1 MGNRITF
8 VFNGVMLRFVDFTKE
23 VEVVATNFELA
34 LKGLLERFPRLAPAL
49 LDGQGKV
56 RRTHQMFRNGEKV
69 ESACYGDEQ
78 ARSQVPVQQGDSI
91 YVLTAV
97 AGG

>member
-1 MGNRITF
+1 MGNRVTF
-8 VFNGVMLRFVDFTKE
+8 IFNGLMLRFVDFSKE
-23 VEVVATNFELA
+23 VEVVASNFELA
-34 LKGLLERFPRLAPAL
+34 LKDLLERFPRLAPVL
-49 LDGQGKV
+49 LDGTGRV

-69 ESACYGDEQ
+69 EPGCYGDVK
-78 ARSQVPVQQGDSI
+78 ARSEVEMRSGDSI

>member
-1 MGNRITF
+1 MGNRVTF
-8 VFNGVMLRFVDFTKE
+8 IFNGLMLRFTDFTKE
-23 VEVVATNFELA
+23 VEIAATNFEAA
-34 LKGLLERFPRLAPAL
+34 LKDLLDRFPRLVPVL
-49 LDGQGKV
+49 LDGTGRV

-69 ESACYGDEQ
+69 ESGCYGDEK
-78 ARSQVPVQQGDSI
+78 ARSEVEMRSGDEI